1 MRCGTTATTSSF
13 PEGLFAGILHV
24 LSGSLEVC
32 HSVQSLAHHPTA
44 FAFGAGNLESV
55 LGTPLHDTATDL
67 ALLAQGAALR
77 RQLGKRFVK
86 MKKGRAAKQCKMRM
100 AQGCSVASLLN
111 CADNSGAKNL
121 YIFAVIGIG
130 GRLNKLPNCSPGD
143 LVLCSVK
150 KGKPELRKKV
160 LKGVVIRQKKAW
172 RRREGVFVYFEDNA
186 GVIVNDKGEM
196 KGSAIQGPVAKECAE
211 LWPKI
216 ASCAPAI
223 C

>member
-1 MRCGTTATTSSF
+1 
-13 PEGLFAGILHV
+13 
-24 LSGSLEVC
+24 
-32 HSVQSLAHHPTA
+32 
-44 FAFGAGNLESV
+44 
-55 LGTPLHDTATDL
+55 
-67 ALLAQGAALR
+67 
-77 RQLGKRFVK
+77 
-86 MKKGRAAKQCKMRM
+86 MKKGRAGKMSKLRM
-100 AQGCSVASLLN
+100 AQGLSVATLMN

-121 YIFAVIGIG
+121 YIVAVVGIG

-150 KGKPELRKKV
+150 KGKPELRKKM

>member
-1 MRCGTTATTSSF
+1 MR
-13 PEGLFAGILHV
+13 
-24 LSGSLEVC
+24 
-32 HSVQSLAHHPTA
+32 
-44 FAFGAGNLESV
+44 
-55 LGTPLHDTATDL
+55 
-67 ALLAQGAALR
+67 
-77 RQLGKRFVK
+77 
-86 MKKGRAAKQCKMRM
+86 
-100 AQGCSVASLLN
+100 
-111 CADNSGAKNL
+111 NL
-121 YIFAVIGIG
+121 YIIAVIGIG

-160 LKGVVIRQKKAW
+160 LKAGARRHFVAVRQGVVIRQKKAW